1 MVVVGF
7 GAEEEVRWIGAR
19 AHIAAMQDAE
29 AIRDGTDVEFERV
42 ALSSP

>member
-1 MVVVGF
+1 MVLVGF
-7 GAEEEVRWIGAR
+7 GAEEEVRRIGAR
-19 AHIAAMQDAE
+19 AHIAAMQDTE